1 MNKGL
6 YRAVCA
12 VAAAALAFPL
22 AACGSGGGDTGASG
36 ITADDVQAALD
47 SDEDITLT
55 VWTWPMTSEQK
66 STDAL

>member
-22 AACGSGGGDTGASG
+22 AACGSGGGETGG
-36 ITADDVQAALD
+36 RGLFPGEVQVGVERGVGNPVHGWAL
-47 SDEDITLT
+47 
-55 VWTWPMTSEQK
+55 
-66 STDAL
+66 AY